1 MVETSRNL
9 GIFLLGDLPPAQI
22 AETAKLVEEAG
33 FKELWII
40 EDYFMLSAFATS
52 GIALQATKTIKVG
65 IGAIGNRVP
74 ASSSRG
80 DGSDD
85 VGGRLPWPLPRS
97 RAGAR
102 PSVLDE
108 ATGPLSE
115 IATHVDD

>member
-22 AETAKLVEEAG
+22 AETAQLVEEAG

-65 IGAIGNRVP
+65 IGAIANRVRHP
-74 ASSSRG
+74 AVAAMEATTLAG
-80 DGSDD
+80 AFP
-85 VGGRLPWPLPRS
+85 GRFLNLGLGHGLPFWMKQLDLIRS
-97 RAGAR
+97 R
-102 PSVLDE
+102 
-108 ATGPLSE
+108 
-115 IATHVDD
+115 H